1 MYMELEYFTIIWSI
15 FNIVLLGAIL
25 IGIYKGV
32 KSFKSFIVRNKEMD
46 KKLDIILSKLENK
59 N

>member
-1 MYMELEYFTIIWSI
+1 MHIEMEYFTVIWSV

-32 KSFKSFIVRNKEMD
+32 KSFKSFIVRNREMD
-46 KKLDIILSKLENK
+46 KKVDIILSKLENK